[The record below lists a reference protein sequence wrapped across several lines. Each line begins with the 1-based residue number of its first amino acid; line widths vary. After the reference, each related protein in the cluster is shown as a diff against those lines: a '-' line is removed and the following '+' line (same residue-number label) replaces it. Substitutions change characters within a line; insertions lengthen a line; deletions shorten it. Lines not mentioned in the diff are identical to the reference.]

1 MKKIALF
8 LFAGMFALTSLH
20 AGLVYVPE
28 SATDNVKAGKEATAG
43 VYNML
48 DAKTF
53 IALSPAKVKEMTG
66 KKMSFSEKVS
76 LKIAQLEVK
85 KQLKKGKEV
94 DMTAMAQKAASG
106 ISALWLI
113 LGILLGLIGVLIA
126 LLTKKGADDN
136 RVKSS
141 LIGWGIWIAI
151 VLIAYVL

>member
-1 MKKIALF
+1 MKKIAL
-8 LFAGMFALTSLH
+8 LLLAGIFALSSLH

-28 SATDNVKAGKEATAG
+28 TATDNVKAGKQTTAG
-43 VYNML
+43 VYSML

-53 IALSPAKVKEMTG
+53 LALTPAKVKEITG
-66 KKMSFSEKVS
+66 KKMSFGEKVS
-76 LKIAQLEVK
+76 LKVAQHEVK

-94 DMTAMAQKAASG
+94 DMAAMAQKAASG

-113 LGILLGLIGVLIA
+113 LGLLLGVIGVLIA

-141 LIGWGIWIAI
+141 LIGWGIWIVI